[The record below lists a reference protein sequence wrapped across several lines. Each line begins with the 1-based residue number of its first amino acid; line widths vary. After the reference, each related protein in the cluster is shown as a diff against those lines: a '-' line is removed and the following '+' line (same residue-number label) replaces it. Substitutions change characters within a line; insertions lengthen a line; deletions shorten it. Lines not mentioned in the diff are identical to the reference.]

1 MRAHYIVYV
10 LRPDPRRREPRQER
24 IELFHVP
31 EQPLRT
37 GLVVADAGIDENRMP
52 ARAHEKRLN
61 RQHEVSRYRIQR
73 ARLHPR
79 PMSRPVVGRGLGKEA
94 QRVESC
100 ADGLDDTLDDDLA
113 KGVLRHG
120 RFSMGEFTRTTGH
133 RT

>member
-1 MRAHYIVYV
+1 MQVRAHYIVHV
-10 LRPDPRRREPRQER
+10 LRPHPCRREPRQER

-37 GLVVADAGIDENRMP
+37 GLIVADAGIDENRMP

-79 PMSRPVVGRGLGKEA
+79 PMPRPVIGGGLGKEA
-94 QRVESC
+94 QRLESC
-100 ADGLDDTLDDDLA
+100 ADGFDDALDDDLA
-113 KGVLRHG
+113 NGMLWHG
-120 RFSMGEFTRTTGH
+120 TFSTEVR
-133 RT
+133 R